1 MTPAPATLPQSAKD
15 SLTKLL
21 TDSLEE
27 SLKTE
32 NYSAWTLTTL
42 INIEQVTAPE
52 FTMLTISS
60 YDFRIFVL
68 LHSTCSA
75 PSMRYAAD
83 ALKMPLEQLTTTR
96 YYDFLGELGN
106 RFCGA
111 FKRDLGGFFPHMGM
125 STPNRLRSE
134 SLKHLKNLSLAYDI
148 HVSAQAS
155 EETTFY
161 ASLYVSVYGDR
172 EFRMDKLNNTEEQV
186 EVGALE
192 LF

>member
-1 MTPAPATLPQSAKD
+1 MSLIQAVVPQAAKSA
-15 SLTKLL
+15 
-21 TDSLEE
+21 LEKMMMCCLAE

-32 NYSAWTLTTL
+32 AYASWTVQPLVKSED
-42 INIEQVTAPE
+42 IAAKE

-60 YDFRIFVL
+60 YDFRMFVL

-83 ALKMPLEQLTTTR
+83 ALKMPQDQLTTAR

-111 FKRDLGGFFPHMGM
+111 FKRDLAYNFPHMGM
-125 STPNRLRSE
+125 STPNRMRGE
-134 SLKHLKNLSLAYDI
+134 SLKHIKALAF
-148 HVSAQAS
+148 AS
-155 EETTFY
+155 ETHINASANDDAGFY
-161 ASLYVSVYGDR
+161 ASLYVSFYGTR
-172 EFRMDKLNNTEEQV
+172 EFRLDNLPKAERQV

-192 LF
+192 MF

>member
-1 MTPAPATLPQSAKD
+1 MTLAQANVPQAAKSALEKM
-15 SLTKLL
+15 LTRCL
-21 TDSLEE
+21 TE

-32 NYSAWTLTTL
+32 AYAAWM
-42 INIEQVTAPE
+42 VAPLVKSDDIAAKE

-60 YDFRIFVL
+60 YDFRMFVM

-83 ALKMPLEQLTTTR
+83 ALKMPQDQLTTAR

-111 FKRDLGGFFPHMGM
+111 FKRDLGYCFPHMGM

-134 SLKHLKNLSLAYDI
+134 SLKHIKTMSFAYET
-148 HVSAQAS
+148 HVNASANDEAG
-155 EETTFY
+155 FY
-161 ASLYVSVYGDR
+161 ASLYVSFYGTR
-172 EFRMDKLNNTEEQV
+172 EFRLDNLPKAEEQL

>member
-1 MTPAPATLPQSAKD
+1 MTSAQVTLPQAAKE
-15 SLTKLL
+15 SLIKLL
-21 TDSLEE
+21 TGSLEE
-27 SLKTE
+27 SLKTDA
-32 NYSAWTLTTL
+32 YASWTLQTL
-42 INIEQVTAPE
+42 TNPEQVVAPE

-83 ALKMPLEQLTTTR
+83 ALRMPLEQLTTTR
-96 YYDFLGELGN
+96 YYDFIGELGN

-111 FKRDLGGFFPHMGM
+111 FKRDLGGYFPHMGM

-134 SLKHLKNLSLAYDI
+134 SLKHLKNLSPAYDI

-155 EETTFY
+155 KETTFS
-161 ASLYVSVYGDR
+161 ASIYVSVYGTR
-172 EFRMDKLNNTEEQV
+172 EFRLDKLQQAAEKV
-186 EVGALE
+186 DAGALE
-192 LF
+192 MF